1 MFPRLR
7 WLEIGLAV
15 MKTATSE
22 ATAALYRGGEM
33 RHARAL
39 WFSVTLVLVTAA
51 ATTFVAVASARQ
63 IDSGPIDDL
72 VMEEF
77 EDFCEVDG
85 LTVEAVTH
93 VVGRFHVVSH
103 GPDQL
108 LYFGANLKVTQ
119 VLTNGDNTVTS
130 RSTFIDKDVRVT
142 DNGDGTLTI
151 LILST
156 GNAVLY
162 GPDGKAIARNPGQVR
177 IELVVDHG
185 GTPTDPE
192 DDEEISFEIVKESTG
207 RSDDFCAA
215 AVPLLTA

>member
-1 MFPRLR
+1 
-7 WLEIGLAV
+7 
-15 MKTATSE
+15 
-22 ATAALYRGGEM
+22 M
-33 RHARAL
+33 RYARVL
-39 WFSVTLVLVTAA
+39 WFSLTLVLVTAA
-51 ATTFVAVASARQ
+51 ATTFVSVASARQ

-72 VMEEF
+72 VTEEF
-77 EDFCEVDG
+77 EDFCGEDG

-93 VVGRFHVVSH
+93 VVGRFHVVSR

-119 VLTNGDNTVTS
+119 VLTNVDDTANSVTS

-177 IELVVDHG
+177 IEIVVDHG
-185 GTPTDPE
+185 GTPNDPE

-207 RSDDFCAA
+207 RSDDFCEA
-215 AVPLLTA
+215 AVPVLTA

>member
-1 MFPRLR
+1 MTQARL
-7 WLEIGLAV
+7 
-15 MKTATSE
+15 
-22 ATAALYRGGEM
+22 
-33 RHARAL
+33 L

-72 VMEEF
+72 VTEEF
-77 EDFCEVDG
+77 EDFCGEEG
-85 LTVEAVTH
+85 LTVQSVTH
-93 VVGRFHVVSH
+93 AVGRFRVTSH

-108 LYFGANLKVTQ
+108 LYFAANLNVTQ
-119 VLTNGDNTVTS
+119 VLTNVDDTANSVTS

-151 LILST
+151 LILTT

-177 IELVVDHG
+177 FELVVDHG

-192 DDEEISFEIVKESTG
+192 DDVEISFELVKGSTG
-207 RSDDFCAA
+207 RTDDFCAA
-215 AVPLLTA
+215 AVPVLTA